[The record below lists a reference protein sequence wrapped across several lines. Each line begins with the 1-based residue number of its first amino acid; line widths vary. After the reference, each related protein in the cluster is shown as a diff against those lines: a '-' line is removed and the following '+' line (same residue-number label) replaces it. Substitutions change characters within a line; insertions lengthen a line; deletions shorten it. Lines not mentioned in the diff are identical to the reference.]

1 MRRPIKDIWLGTSMS
16 SLLHGGVFLLLLL
29 GIPVLPMLLDSKD
42 TPPADSAQADSS
54 APRPPSPLTA
64 TGRDGTVGSG
74 GTAPAALPAA
84 EITLDPNTTKPLSTP
99 RPSEGSSEPAPAPSA
114 ISVELVAENSLP
126 TSVKKALARQE
137 KVGAGTDEPPKATTG
152 PAPGSSRDTPP
163 PPPQTAASELPP
175 EAPRRAPVDTGVGKP
190 AQAEAS
196 SSKAEAAAAEPATSP
211 SQQTAT
217 DTPAADE
224 PAAARAPGGGG
235 NGGTGGSGTDPAGK
249 ENGPGLNAADNLRI
263 VTLPPERTVD
273 GVEELVR
280 LIDEAVPIL
289 RRNAGIDPSTPPSTE
304 TRRRQRLVF
313 DRMQRAAQHGNAN
326 AQFTLAKMLLNGE
339 GRERN
344 VEEAKTWLNR
354 SAENG
359 YVRAQLLLGYLA
371 ARGGTGSGGVPDLAT
386 ADMWFW
392 AASRK
397 NYQIANDI
405 RARLVPLMRSDEVLR
420 ARRMKSSFTSLLALL
435 PSGMS
440 GSADELDAANDSL
453 RNAAAAGNVNDLLKA
468 LSQGA
473 DVDGKD
479 DDGRTAMIN
488 AAWRGRSDVVQIL
501 LDHGADIGIS
511 DDRGRTPMIWGAIN
525 GQTKVVQALLDA
537 GAEPNHTDEEGV
549 TALMRAAWNGH
560 RAIVNILLQSG
571 SDPARRDK
579 NGRTALDHAVREG
592 HGEIAARLKNAAPLR

>member
-1 MRRPIKDIWLGTSMS
+1 
-16 SLLHGGVFLLLLL
+16 
-29 GIPVLPMLLDSKD
+29 
-42 TPPADSAQADSS
+42 
-54 APRPPSPLTA
+54 
-64 TGRDGTVGSG
+64 
-74 GTAPAALPAA
+74 
-84 EITLDPNTTKPLSTP
+84 
-99 RPSEGSSEPAPAPSA
+99 
-114 ISVELVAENSLP
+114 
-126 TSVKKALARQE
+126 
-137 KVGAGTDEPPKATTG
+137 
-152 PAPGSSRDTPP
+152 
-163 PPPQTAASELPP
+163 
-175 EAPRRAPVDTGVGKP
+175 
-190 AQAEAS
+190 
-196 SSKAEAAAAEPATSP
+196 
-211 SQQTAT
+211 
-217 DTPAADE
+217 
-224 PAAARAPGGGG
+224 
-235 NGGTGGSGTDPAGK
+235 
-249 ENGPGLNAADNLRI
+249 
-263 VTLPPERTVD
+263 
-273 GVEELVR
+273 
-280 LIDEAVPIL
+280 
-289 RRNAGIDPSTPPSTE
+289 
-304 TRRRQRLVF
+304 
-313 DRMQRAAQHGNAN
+313 MQRAAQHGNAN

-344 VEEAKTWLNR
+344 VEEAKTWLHR

-371 ARGGTGSGGVPDLAT
+371 ARGGKESDGVPDLAT

-420 ARRMKSSFTSLLALL
+420 ARRMKSSFTSMLALL

-488 AAWRGRSDVVQIL
+488 AAWRGRSDVIQIL
-501 LDHGADIGIS
+501 LDHGADIAIS

-525 GQTKVVQALLDA
+525 GQTKVVRALLDA
-537 GAEPNHTDEEGV
+537 GAEPNRSDEEGV

-560 RAIVNILLQSG
+560 RAIVDMLLQFG

-579 NGRTALDHAVREG
+579 NGRTALDHAIREG
-592 HGEIAARLKNAAPLR
+592 HGEIVARLKNAAPLR